1 MEFFNN
7 GGRGEAS
14 LTKIKKRSCGGEWRS
29 SNLTCEIF
37 NIQIGHPLEILVEEG
52 NGEKDLG

>member
-14 LTKIKKRSCGGEWRS
+14 LTKRKKRSCGEWS